1 RQLVAY
7 SHPQSSSEGHRI
19 PTTLTNDPIT
29 TASTLTTPLDLDSD
43 DPLLTEAEA
52 AKAFPPRG
60 ISKRTLVRYRDDGK
74 IAFVRI
80 AGRIYYKTSDI
91 RDCVNALRV
100 VPRALR
106 AS

>member
-1 RQLVAY
+1 MRR
-7 SHPQSSSEGHRI
+7 SSERHRI
-19 PTTLTNDPIT
+19 PITLTNDST
-29 TASTLTTPLDLDSD
+29 ATASTLPSLDLDSD
-43 DPLLTEAEA
+43 DPLLSEAEA

-91 RDCVNALRV
+91 RDCVDALRV